1 MEIWLKWGETSV
13 FFEAPDEL
21 ELARARPS
29 PAAPDHYQ
37 GLVAQALST
46 LSEPVVIID
55 YLPPGR
61 TLAEI
66 LHTLSGRARDIWA
79 SLWRVPPDQR
89 RGSLGELGLTPLG
102 EARALSGEVLL
113 LCHNTTRQLIGD
125 KLEWPRGYLELLLRI
140 EGAKATI
147 PPEARVTA
155 LELGYDSQGTPTAA
169 ATLADA
175 ADSVVV
181 SAGGAPY
188 DSTLY
193 SSIQALITASRACR
207 EDGSLL
213 LAAECAQ
220 GIGSPLLAKALYEAQ
235 KGVSTGE
242 PASPEQIL
250 ARRYIEVAS
259 RLRVILATSLP
270 RALSQGLLGARG
282 FDTVQ
287 EGFTHLLRI
296 HSKSHRS
303 ALIEEGVHT
312 CLAPAAGA

>member
-13 FFEAPDEL
+13 FFDAPDEL
-21 ELARARPS
+21 ELAPAKPS
-29 PAAPDHYQ
+29 PEAPDHYQ
-37 GLVAQALST
+37 NLVAQALSN

-55 YLPPGR
+55 YLPPAR
-61 TLAEI
+61 AYADI
-66 LHTLSGRARDIWA
+66 LPILSGRASDIHA
-79 SLWRVPPDQR
+79 SLWRIPPDQR
-89 RGSLGELGLTPLG
+89 RGALGELGLTALG
-102 EARALSGEVLL
+102 EARSLGSEVLL

-125 KLEWPRGYLELLLRI
+125 TLDWPRGYLELLLKM
-140 EGAKATI
+140 EGAEATV
-147 PPEARVTA
+147 PPEARITV
-155 LELGYDSQGTPTAA
+155 LELGYDSQGTPIATAN
-169 ATLADA
+169 LANA

-193 SSIQALITASRACR
+193 TSLQALIIASRACS

-235 KGVSTGE
+235 KGMAAGE
-242 PASPEQIL
+242 HASPEQIL
-250 ARRYIEVAS
+250 ARRYLEVAR

-296 HSKSHRS
+296 HSRSHRS

-312 CLAPAAGA
+312 YVAPAAVA